1 MLVGISD
8 VSSMSR
14 LYVTGSLELVLAK
27 QDIEILFHRNV
38 WTALLKIK
46 NCTLGRHTYL
56 AWRSTVINKAVPPG

>member
-1 MLVGISD
+1 
-8 VSSMSR
+8 MSR

-46 NCTLGRHTYL
+46 TVHLVGILT
-56 AWRSTVINKAVPPG
+56 WRGGQP

>member
-1 MLVGISD
+1 MVVGSSD

-46 NCTLGRHTYL
+46 TVHLVGIPTLYGGQ
-56 AWRSTVINKAVPPG
+56 P

>member
-8 VSSMSR
+8 VSSMSG

-46 NCTLGRHTYL
+46 TVHLVGILT
-56 AWRSTVINKAVPPG
+56 WRGGQP

>member
-1 MLVGISD
+1 MVVGISD

-38 WTALLKIK
+38 WMTLLKIK
-46 NCTLGRHTYL
+46 TVHLVRILT
-56 AWRSTVINKAVPPG
+56 WRGGQP

>member
-38 WTALLKIK
+38 WTALLKIE
-46 NCTLGRHTYL
+46 TVHLVGILT
-56 AWRSTVINKAVPPG
+56 WRGGQP